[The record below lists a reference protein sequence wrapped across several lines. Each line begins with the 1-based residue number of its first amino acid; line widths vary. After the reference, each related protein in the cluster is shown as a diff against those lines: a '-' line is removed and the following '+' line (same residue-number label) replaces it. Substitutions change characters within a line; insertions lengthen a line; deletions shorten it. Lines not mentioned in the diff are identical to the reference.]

1 MEMLTKNIVM
11 SGCGCGCER
20 PSDNNADTSEGVKP
34 AVGEFLNSEMI
45 NAIGL
50 ARAYVPVQPF
60 SQPMED
66 MASLSCGTVFGPL
79 VMPYVKGSALARYQK
94 EECGNE

>member
-1 MEMLTKNIVM
+1 
-11 SGCGCGCER
+11 
-20 PSDNNADTSEGVKP
+20 
-34 AVGEFLNSEMI
+34 MI
-45 NAIGL
+45 NAVGL

>member
-11 SGCGCGCER
+11 AGCGCNSDVSVEVQ
-20 PSDNNADTSEGVKP
+20 PSVSE
-34 AVGEFLNSEMI
+34 ALNGEMI

-50 ARAYVPVQPF
+50 ARAYVPTQPF
-60 SQPMED
+60 TETMCE
-66 MASLSCGTVFGPL
+66 MNSLACGTVFGEL
-79 VMPYVKGSALARYQK
+79 VMPYVKGSALARFEG